1 MSYFPDVNIWI
12 AIAAAGHLHH
22 RTAKEWF
29 DSIDD
34 PILFSRVTQ
43 MGFLR
48 LLTNPKVMGGEVL
61 SPDHAWVLAERFLS
75 DDRITMTAEP
85 SGLQAAWRL
94 LTAKQKTGVSFWTD
108 SYLAAFATTAGLNL
122 VTFDRDFRRFPGLSL
137 TLLKND

>member
-34 PILFSRVTQ
+34 PIVFSRVTQ

-61 SPDHAWVLAERFLS
+61 SPEHAWVLA
-75 DDRITMTAEP
+75 
-85 SGLQAAWRL
+85 
-94 LTAKQKTGVSFWTD
+94 
-108 SYLAAFATTAGLNL
+108 AFASTANLNL
-122 VTFDRDFRRFPGLSL
+122 VTFDRDFRKYPGLSL
-137 TLLKND
+137 TILKND